1 MARMIPS
8 NARDFHGSLGEER
21 VFCALRTLPDEVT
34 VIHSFRWLHPGR
46 PVSTR
51 LVAQGEGDFV
61 LFDPSRGIM
70 VIEVKGG
77 EIWCANGEWRQRN
90 RRTGDVWPI
99 DPEQQARNTVH
110 RIREEF
116 TTRLPSAASLL
127 CCHAVWFPDGTVDRN
142 CLPMYCPAEIVLDA
156 EDIAN
161 PARAIQRA
169 FAYWHKV
176 LPGRL
181 GVSGKDANS
190 VLHALAPTF
199 SVARSVR
206 QTLDEREEQ
215 FVQLTR
221 EQSRIVHYL
230 DEQRHAAI
238 HGAAGTGKTMVA
250 IEKAR
255 RLAAPAEPVLF
266 LCYNGALKA
275 HLEQQ
280 HAHAN
285 VHYATFHSLARQ
297 VIGSAGTLDQAE
309 RAFLE
314 HLVEDGR
321 LPYTHLIVDEGQDFE
336 AEWLDYLSHRF
347 RDGVFYVFY
356 DRNQL
361 VQGADTSWL
370 DDIPCRLTLTR
381 NCRNT
386 DPIARSAY
394 RAAGLSTAPT
404 LGVSGP
410 RPVLHVVADEA
421 TAISRATTLSD
432 KARIQK
438 VQADD
443 IAVLTLDTL
452 PEDSAWRAMRVA
464 GKAVVD
470 TPAPGATTL
479 TTVRRFKGLE
489 ARLVIV
495 ADVDFSKAKDA
506 DWRRRLYVGCSR
518 ARHAAH
524 LITTTK
530 ESALGAAA
538 ATFADS
544 DKARPTWR
552 TISRYLGLRLAQ
564 GDEDDPFEEPR
575 AG

>member
-8 NARDFHGSLGEER
+8 AARDFHGSLGEER
-21 VFCALRTLPDEVT
+21 VFYALRTLPDEVT

-46 PVSTR
+46 PVSSR

-61 LFDPSRGIM
+61 LFDPARGIM

-110 RIREEF
+110 RIREEI

-127 CCHAVWFPDGTVDRN
+127 FSHAVWFPDGAVDRN
-142 CLPMYCPAEIVLDA
+142 CLPMYCPSEIVLDA
-156 EDIAN
+156 EDIAD
-161 PARAIQRA
+161 PARAIQLA

-176 LPGRL
+176 LPGRK
-181 GVSGKDANS
+181 GVSGKEASSILD
-190 VLHALAPTF
+190 ALAPTF
-199 SVARSVR
+199 SIVRSVR

-215 FVQLTR
+215 LVQLTR
-221 EQSRIVHYL
+221 EQSRVVHYL

-255 RLAAPAEPVLF
+255 RLATAAEPVLF
-266 LCYNGALKA
+266 LCYNAALKA
-275 HLEQQ
+275 HLDQQ

-285 VHYATFHSLARQ
+285 VHYATFHGLARQ
-297 VIGSAGTLDQAE
+297 VVGTDGTLDEAE

-336 AEWLDYLSHRF
+336 PEWLEYLSHRF

-361 VQGADTSWL
+361 VQRLNTTWL

-386 DPIARSAY
+386 DPIARVAY
-394 RAAGLSTAPT
+394 RAGGLATVPT

-421 TAISRATTLSD
+421 SAIARAMALSG
-432 KARIQK
+432 KASVQK
-438 VQADD
+438 AQADD
-443 IAVLTLDTL
+443 IAILTMDTL
-452 PEDSAWRAMRVA
+452 PEDSSWRTMRVA

-470 TPAPGATTL
+470 TPAPGRTPL
-479 TTVRRFKGLE
+479 TTIRRFKGLE
-489 ARLVIV
+489 ARLVILP
-495 ADVDFSKAKDA
+495 DVDFSKAENP

-518 ARHAAH
+518 ARHAVH

-530 ESALGAAA
+530 ESALGPAVTA
-538 ATFADS
+538 FAGS

-552 TISRYLGLRLAQ
+552 SISRYLGLRLAQ

-575 AG
+575 AR